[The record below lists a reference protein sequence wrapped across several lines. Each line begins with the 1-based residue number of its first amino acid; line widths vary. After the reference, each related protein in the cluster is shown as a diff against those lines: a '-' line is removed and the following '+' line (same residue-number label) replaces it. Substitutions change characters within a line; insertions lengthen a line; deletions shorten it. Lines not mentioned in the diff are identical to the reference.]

1 MADLIRNIK
10 LAQELVIPPRQI
22 PAPLTDFSASQDT
35 PNTML
40 LGWSDNGLLANQY
53 EIQHDTNLS
62 FSNNL
67 ATVTI
72 SANPGTGSVY
82 TKTGLVTGTLYYFRV
97 RAKNE
102 SGSSAWVT
110 TSGTT
115 L

>member
-1 MADLIRNIK
+1 MADLIKNIN
-10 LAQELVIPPRQI
+10 LTQEVVIPPRQI
-22 PAPLTDFSASQDT
+22 PSPLEDFSASQDT
-35 PNTML
+35 ANTML
-40 LGWSDNGLLANQY
+40 LGWTDPGALATHY
-53 EIQHDTNLS
+53 DIQHDTNLS

-67 ATVTI
+67 AIVTI
-72 SANPGTGSVY
+72 AANPNNGSVY

-102 SGSSAWVT
+102 TGNSVWIV